1 MPAAVLVVVVIVVWA
16 YCFSQPFLFFFC
28 FFLVL
33 QFQELFRWHSML
45 GTDTLLVGPALW
57 GPTVLAIKI
66 YLGIIRQQ
74 TVQLAARYIIGY
86 IM

>member
-16 YCFSQPFLFFFC
+16 YCFSQPFLFFL

-45 GTDTLLVGPALW
+45 DTDTLLVGPALW